1 MSTIAA
7 AAPGFAPPAD
17 GSSDVDGPAGGQ
29 GVDGAGTPVPD
40 IRAGMQTVIRQII
53 ETMTST
59 PTSTGEMPK
68 TQADAP
74 ALKPP
79 SGDARTSLTYLLGRL
94 TELFSDSSL
103 SDLQNRLKQSQ
114 LEAASRRAMAEQ
126 SQVEFDQAVAAATHA
141 LDALNQA
148 TQQLTDAE
156 QALANAQDTLA
167 SAKAAL
173 DGASPGTPEY
183 DAATQAYE
191 AAKSGYDAAKGK
203 YDEAKR
209 EVTQAFDVAKEATK
223 KADDILGK
231 FLGNQ
236 WPGML
241 DKASTEKNG
250 ENMDALIFLMAKLAK
265 LLGDSANEAIQEDM
279 KFFEAIRKARQADLV
294 KQNEAYEAKVKQAQ
308 KLSNIFGIFG
318 KILGAV
324 LAVVGVVGAVFTGGL
339 STTMTVV
346 GVALLADSVMGA
358 ATGFSLVG
366 EAIKPLMSHVIQ
378 PLASEI
384 GKFVGS
390 MLQELGVG
398 KDTAEMIGNVVGV
411 VAAAAVAIAF
421 IAVSVVVGGAAAATN
436 FGKMLGG
443 LVSDLVK
450 KLVPDMLRQASKAGA
465 KMVAQGM
472 SSAASRLGVKEGNE
486 QMFANTLRGVVT
498 FGELALGSTQAAGN
512 AATGTYQQQATNVMA
527 DMMIAQDSLDKITD
541 SVKQSAD
548 RFGAA
553 QNVVSAIVSQ
563 MSDAAKAQQEARKFV
578 LNNVRA

>member
-1 MSTIAA
+1 MSTITAA
-7 AAPGFAPPAD
+7 LPTFVSPTD
-17 GSSDVDGPAGGQ
+17 GSSDIDGTVGGK
-29 GVDGAGTPVPD
+29 GLDGTQTSIPD
-40 IRAGMQTVIRQII
+40 IREGMQTVIRQII
-53 ETMTST
+53 ENMTST
-59 PTSTGEMPK
+59 QTSTGGMPK

-79 SGDARTSLTYLLGRL
+79 LGDARASLTYLLGRL

-103 SDLQNRLKQSQ
+103 SDIQNRLKQSQ
-114 LEAASRRAMAEQ
+114 LEAASRQALAEQ
-126 SQVEFDQAVAAATHA
+126 SQAEFDQAVAAATHA
-141 LDALNQA
+141 LDALDQA
-148 TQQLTDAE
+148 AQHLADAE

-173 DGASPGTPEY
+173 DGATPGTPEY

-191 AAKSGYDAAKGK
+191 AAKSSYDAAKSK
-203 YDEAKR
+203 HDDAKR
-209 EVTQAFDVAKEATK
+209 EVTQAFDAAKEATR

-236 WPGML
+236 LPGTL
-241 DKASTEKNG
+241 DKASIEKNG
-250 ENMDALIFLMAKLAK
+250 ENMDELILLMAKLAK
-265 LLGDSANEAIQEDM
+265 LLGDSANDAIQEDM

-294 KQNEAYEAKVKQAQ
+294 RQNEEYEAKVKQAQ

-366 EAIKPLMSHVIQ
+366 EAIKPLMTHVIQ

-421 IAVSVVVGGAAAATN
+421 IAVSVVAGGAAAATN
-436 FGKMLGG
+436 FGKMLGT
-443 LVSDLVK
+443 LVSDFVK
-450 KLVPDMLRQASKAGA
+450 KMVPDMLREAGKAGA

-486 QMFANTLRGVVT
+486 QMLANTLRSVVT
-498 FGELALGSTQAAGN
+498 FGELALGGTQAAGN
-512 AATGTYQQQATNVMA
+512 AATGTYQKQATDVMA
-527 DMMIAQDSLDKITD
+527 DMMVAQDTLDKITD

-553 QNVVSAIVSQ
+553 QTVVSAIISQ
-563 MSDAAKAQQEARKFV
+563 MSDAAKVQQEARKFV

>member
-1 MSTIAA
+1 MTTITAA
-7 AAPGFAPPAD
+7 LPGFVPLSD
-17 GSSDVDGPAGGQ
+17 GSNDIDGPVAGKGLD
-29 GVDGAGTPVPD
+29 GVEKPVSD
-40 IRAGMQTVIRQII
+40 IRAGMQAVIRQMI
-53 ETMTST
+53 ENMTST
-59 PTSTGEMPK
+59 QTSTGEMPK
-68 TQADAP
+68 PDADAP

-79 SGDARTSLTYLLGRL
+79 FGDARTSLTYLLGRL
-94 TELFSDSSL
+94 TELFGNSSL
-103 SDLQNRLKQSQ
+103 TDLQNRLKQTQ
-114 LEAASRRAMAEQ
+114 LEAASRQAMAEQ
-126 SQVEFDQAVAAATHA
+126 SQAEFDQAVADAANALAA
-141 LDALNQA
+141 LDQA
-148 TQQLTDAE
+148 IQSLADAE

-167 SAKAAL
+167 RAKAAL
-173 DGASPGTPEY
+173 DGATPGTPEY
-183 DAATQAYE
+183 DAAAQAYE

-203 YDEAKR
+203 HDDAKHEA
-209 EVTQAFDVAKEATK
+209 TQAFDAAKAATS

-236 WPGML
+236 LPGAL
-241 DKASTEKNG
+241 NNASTEKNG
-250 ENMDALIFLMAKLAK
+250 ENMDELILLMAKLAK
-265 LLGDSANEAIQEDM
+265 LLGDSANDAIQEDM

-294 KQNEAYEAKVKQAQ
+294 KQNEEYEAKVKQAQ
-308 KLSNIFGIFG
+308 KLSKIFGIFG

-366 EAIKPLMSHVIQ
+366 EAIKPVMTHVIQ

-390 MLQELGVG
+390 MLEELGVG
-398 KDTAEMIGNVVGV
+398 KDTAEMIGNIVGV
-411 VAAAAVAIAF
+411 VAAAVVTIAF
-421 IAVSVVVGGAAAATN
+421 IAVTVVAGGAAAATN
-436 FGKMLGG
+436 FGKMLSS
-443 LVSDLVK
+443 LVGDFVK
-450 KLVPDMLRQASKAGA
+450 KLVPDMLREAGKAGA

-486 QMFANTLRGVVT
+486 QMLANTLRSVVT
-498 FGELALGSTQAAGN
+498 FGELALGGTQAAGN
-512 AATGTYQQQATNVMA
+512 AATGTYQKQATDVMA
-527 DMMIAQDSLDKITD
+527 DMMVAQDTLDKITD

-553 QNVVSAIVSQ
+553 QNVVSAIISQ
-563 MSDAAKAQQEARKFV
+563 MSDAAKVQQEARKFV

>member
-1 MSTIAA
+1 MSTITAA
-7 AAPGFAPPAD
+7 LPGFVPPAD
-17 GSSDVDGPAGGQ
+17 GSNDIDGPVGGK
-29 GVDGAGTPVPD
+29 GVDGAQTPVPD

-53 ETMTST
+53 ENMTST
-59 PTSTGEMPK
+59 QTSAGEMPK

-79 SGDARTSLTYLLGRL
+79 SDDARTSLTYLLGRL
-94 TELFSDSSL
+94 TELFGNSSL
-103 SDLQNRLKQSQ
+103 SDLQNRLQQMQ
-114 LEAASRRAMAEQ
+114 LEAASRQAIAEQ
-126 SQVEFDQAVAAATHA
+126 SQAEFDQAVAAATQALNA
-141 LDALNQA
+141 LDEAIRS
-148 TQQLTDAE
+148 LTDAE
-156 QALANAQDTLA
+156 QALAHAQDTLA
-167 SAKAAL
+167 KAKAAL
-173 DGASPGTPEY
+173 DGATPGTPEY
-183 DAATQAYE
+183 DAATQAHE
-191 AAKSGYDAAKGK
+191 AAKSGHDAAKSK
-203 YDEAKR
+203 HDDAQREAM
-209 EVTQAFDVAKEATK
+209 QAFDAAKAAMS

-231 FLGNQ
+231 FLGSQ
-236 WPGML
+236 LPGTL
-241 DKASTEKNG
+241 NKASTEKNG
-250 ENMDALIFLMAKLAK
+250 ENMDELIFLMARLAK
-265 LLGDSANEAIQEDM
+265 LLGDSANDAIQEDM

-294 KQNEAYEAKVKQAQ
+294 KQNEEYEAKVKQAQ

-366 EAIKPLMSHVIQ
+366 EAIKPLMTHVIQ
-378 PLASEI
+378 PLATEI

-421 IAVSVVVGGAAAATN
+421 IVVSVVAGGAVAATN
-436 FGKMLGG
+436 FGKMLGT

-450 KLVPDMLRQASKAGA
+450 KLVPDMLREAGKAGA

-472 SSAASRLGVKEGNE
+472 SSAASRMGVKQGNG
-486 QMFANTLRGVVT
+486 QMFANTLKSVVT
-498 FGELALGSTQAAGN
+498 FGELALGGTQAAGN
-512 AATGTYQQQATNVMA
+512 AATGTYQKQATDVMA
-527 DMMIAQDSLDKITD
+527 DMMVAQDSLDKIKD

-548 RFGAA
+548 RFGAT
-553 QNVVSAIVSQ
+553 QNVVSAIISQ
-563 MSDAAKAQQEARKFV
+563 MSDAAKVQQEARKFV